1 MDRPSRTWAPRGQRP
16 VLRRVSSDRRV
27 LSGAVGLTISGKI
40 YKRYFDGAMDS
51 EDVIEALKHLQR
63 HIPGKFVLVWDR
75 IRIHT
80 SAKTKAFLAEH
91 PEIIV
96 EWLPRYAP
104 ELNPEEFCHGNVKER
119 AKNALPANKEELR
132 RVVDRGFARLRRRPD
147 LLLSF
152 FHLAGL
158 ALNQLW

>member
-1 MDRPSRTWAPRGQRP
+1 MQ
-16 VLRRVSSDRRV
+16 RRVSSDRRV
-27 LSGAVGLTISGKI
+27 LSAAVGLTISGKI

-51 EDVIEALKHLQR
+51 DDVLEALKHLQK

-104 ELNPEEFCHGNVKER
+104 ELNPEEFCHGNVKEQ

-158 ALNQLW
+158 TLNQLW